1 MAVHQLG
8 WRVGGVVLACLG
20 AAASAQ
26 TGSLETV
33 GNNNGSGGVFMDLSP
48 FTDLLS
54 ITEFEVAFT
63 GTAGSTVEV
72 EVWVRPGS
80 YAGFEGNSEG
90 WTLAETVQGVRRG
103 TSTLSTLTL
112 DDPIEVEPGGVTA
125 IYLHAIGSGGGIRYN
140 GTSANP
146 PQTTWSNTDLEMFSG
161 HARTGNAAFAGSLF
175 TPRTFA
181 GVIHYQLGA
190 FCRPDLNG
198 DDVVDADD
206 FFLFLQYFAA
216 GDARADFNRDGVIDA
231 NDFFIFLN
239 QFYLGC

>member
-8 WRVGGVVLACLG
+8 WRVGGVVLACFG
-20 AAASAQ
+20 ASASAQ
-26 TGSLETV
+26 TGSLTTTDS
-33 GNNNGSGGVFMDLSP
+33 NNGSGGVFLDLFP
-48 FTDLLS
+48 AVNLLS

-63 GTAGSTVEV
+63 GTAGTPVEV

-80 YAGFEGNSEG
+80 YSGFDASSTG
-90 WTLAETVQGVRRG
+90 WTLVETVQGVRQG
-103 TSTLSTLTL
+103 TNTLAALTL
-112 DDPIEVEPGGVTA
+112 DEPVEVEPGVTTA

-140 GTSANP
+140 GTNANP
-146 PQTTWSNTDLEMFSG
+146 PQTTWSNAELELFSDR
-161 HARTGNAAFAGSLF
+161 ARTQSTAFGGGLF

-198 DDVVDADD
+198 DEVVDADD
-206 FFLFLQYFAA
+206 FFLFLQLFAA
-216 GDARADFNRDGVIDA
+216 GDPRADFNNDGVIDS

-239 QFYLGC
+239 QFHLGC

>member
-1 MAVHQLG
+1 MSVHQLA
-8 WRVGGVVLACLG
+8 WRVGGVVLACFG

-33 GNNNGSGGVFMDLSP
+33 GNNNGSGGVFMDFAP
-48 FTDLLS
+48 FTNLLS
-54 ITEFEVAFT
+54 ITEFEVAFS
-63 GTAGSTVEV
+63 GTAGTPVEV

-80 YAGFEGNSEG
+80 YSGFDASSAG
-90 WTLAETVQGVRRG
+90 WTLVETVQGVRQG
-103 TSTLSTLTL
+103 TSTLSSLAL
-112 DDPIEVEPGGVTA
+112 NDPIEVEPGVTTA
-125 IYLHAIGSGGGIRYN
+125 IYLHAVSSGGGIRYN
-140 GTSANP
+140 GTNSNP
-146 PQTTWSNTDLEMFSG
+146 PQTTWSNNDLELFSDR
-161 HARTGNAAFAGSLF
+161 ARTGNVAFGGSLF

-198 DDVVDADD
+198 DEVLDADD

-216 GDARADFNRDGVIDA
+216 GDLRVDFNSDGVLDA

-239 QFYLGC
+239 QFHLGC